1 MQLAFNFIKKKF
13 ELSFKRKRR
22 SLFLT
27 TTDTTTDKKKPQ
39 KCTHTFCKAITLNA
53 GFIYCRAQTK
63 QYFFNLTISVVF
75 IDV

>member
-27 TTDTTTDKKKPQ
+27 TTDTTTDKKNRKNVL
-39 KCTHTFCKAITLNA
+39 THFVRPSRWMQDL
-53 GFIYCRAQTK
+53 FIVELK
-63 QYFFNLTISVVF
+63 QSNIFLI
-75 IDV
+75 